1 MSLQFAQRAMKV
13 ENAPVINKKI
23 DYRILNMQL
32 QSELD
37 DCNDQLTKTQI
48 KYMQALEKIEELT
61 NENVTL
67 KAQTGSAVADEQL
80 DARIKQVQTAYEEL
94 LGRNNEEHRKLL
106 EDVDKMMAEQ
116 EQQIE
121 GMKREREDMQIRLG
135 NYTEQEREKT
145 ELEGRV
151 SELAVTNEKMR
162 RKEAKMQKIFEQF

>member
-67 KAQTGSAVADEQL
+67 KAQAGSAVADQQL
-80 DARIKQVQTAYEEL
+80 DARIKQV
-94 LGRNNEEHRKLL
+94 
-106 EDVDKMMAEQ
+106 
-116 EQQIE
+116 
-121 GMKREREDMQIRLG
+121 
-135 NYTEQEREKT
+135 
-145 ELEGRV
+145 
-151 SELAVTNEKMR
+151 
-162 RKEAKMQKIFEQF
+162 

>member
-1 MSLQFAQRAMKV
+1 MVTIGPAKDHAEESVMSLQFAQRAMKV

-67 KAQTGSAVADEQL
+67 KAQAGSAVADQQL
-80 DARIKQVQTAYEEL
+80 DARIKQV
-94 LGRNNEEHRKLL
+94 
-106 EDVDKMMAEQ
+106 
-116 EQQIE
+116 
-121 GMKREREDMQIRLG
+121 
-135 NYTEQEREKT
+135 
-145 ELEGRV
+145 
-151 SELAVTNEKMR
+151 
-162 RKEAKMQKIFEQF
+162 

>member
-67 KAQTGSAVADEQL
+67 KAQVGTAVADEQL

-116 EQQIE
+116 E
-121 GMKREREDMQIRLG
+121 
-135 NYTEQEREKT
+135 
-145 ELEGRV
+145 
-151 SELAVTNEKMR
+151 
-162 RKEAKMQKIFEQF
+162 

>member
-1 MSLQFAQRAMKV
+1 LSDSLGGNSKTALVVTIGPAKDHAEESVMSLQFAQRAMKV

-135 NYTEQEREKT
+135 NYTE
-145 ELEGRV
+145 
-151 SELAVTNEKMR
+151 
-162 RKEAKMQKIFEQF
+162 